1 MTFKPTTL
9 ALVSLWLALAPLPAR
24 AQPKDNAV
32 TIVSSNAANLDDVDR
47 VIFSPNRS
55 QLATL
60 GGAEIRLWDLAS
72 GRLLR
77 ALTHEAYLTT
87 AEISADGKWLIAA
100 FRDGRIKLWNLTSG
114 APPALL
120 EANSRSRRDTDDPV
134 KSLWITPDSA
144 ILATGSDA
152 GVITLWDIEKREKLR
167 SFKFDRT
174 PPKDGGSRILALR
187 LAADQKR
194 VIAVS
199 KTAVKVLD
207 TGTGKEIA
215 AFELPN
221 TYPFGDR
228 QEESV
233 FSHDSIMSDDGLLV
247 RYSAPGCDIEELK
260 YLSLSDTKDFSTID
274 KPENCKRPADKD
286 SFGELSLFVNPER
299 STILIARSG
308 IAELR
313 EWDPKSR
320 TVVRT
325 IKWPGDPSA
334 GPIGIDAGFKQA
346 ASREA
351 DSIVVREIEGG
362 TKVQELKSLE
372 YPAETIAVA
381 KDGRSIMLEQNAST
395 KEQERKQITL
405 WQVGALDP
413 KSIDLVTD
421 ADATVTDFA
430 PAAKVA
436 IAVNAK
442 GEIVLFSTETA
453 GELRRFSIEGVKQPS
468 KIRISPDGKLAA
480 TVGEGADGETTAV
493 LIDTG
498 TGAVKQRFSGRDQR
512 NGVIASTGSDDES
525 DFVTAVAFSP
535 DGGKLALG
543 RFNGSAEIWDIR
555 TMKRVKTLPASRK
568 DADQIWSLAF
578 TTDGSKVVAGS
589 RDSGAFLWDAR
600 TGRLLQTFLYEGL
613 AGHVHVASVAVS
625 HNGSTVI
632 GGLAQHAISSGD
644 TGPEHGIKVWNA
656 ATGKLRFTLRGPNG
670 GIGGLTFS
678 ADDRW
683 IVSASFDGTINYW
696 SSETGRRALTFM
708 MAKEGRWFA
717 VTESGLFAASPGG
730 DDFLNA
736 VRGSKSLPASQ
747 FRKQL
752 DRPDL
757 IDALLKGD
765 PERRFTTA
773 VKALDLGKM
782 WDTASP

>member
-1 MTFKPTTL
+1 VTFKPTTL
-9 ALVSLWLALAPLPAR
+9 ALVSLWLALALLPVR

-77 ALTHEAYLTT
+77 KLAHEAYLTT

-134 KSLWITPDSA
+134 KSLWITTDSA

-152 GVITLWDIEKREKLR
+152 GVITLWDIEKREKRR

-187 LAADQKR
+187 LTADQKR

-207 TGTGKEIA
+207 TGDGKEIA

-221 TYPFGDR
+221 KYPFGDR

-233 FSHDSIMSDDGLLV
+233 FSRDSIMSDDGLLV

-260 YLSLSDTKDFSTID
+260 YLSLNDTKDFSTID

-346 ASREA
+346 ASRQA
-351 DSIVVREIEGG
+351 DGIVVREIEGG

-372 YPAETIAVA
+372 YPAETVTVA

-413 KSIDLVTD
+413 KSVDLVTD

-436 IAVNAK
+436 IAVNSK

-453 GELRRFSIEGVKQPS
+453 DELRRFSIEGVKQPA

-480 TVGEGADGETTAV
+480 MVGEGADGETTAV

-555 TMKRVKTLPASRK
+555 TMKRVKSLPASRK

-736 VRGSKSLPASQ
+736 VRVSKSLPASQ

-757 IDALLKGD
+757 VDALLKGD
-765 PERRFTTA
+765 PERRFAAA
-773 VKALDLGKM
+773 VKELDLMKM

>member
-9 ALVSLWLALAPLPAR
+9 ALVSLWLVLALLPAR

-32 TIVSSNAANLDDVDR
+32 TIISSNAANLDEVDR
-47 VIFSPNRS
+47 VIFSPDRS

-77 ALTHEAYLTT
+77 KLAHEAYLTT
-87 AEISADGKWLIAA
+87 AEISPDGKWLIAA
-100 FRDGRIKLWNLTSG
+100 FKDGRIKFWNLTSG

-120 EANSRSRRDTDDPV
+120 EANSGSKRDTDDSV
-134 KSLWITPDSA
+134 KSLWITTDST

-152 GVITLWDIEKREKLR
+152 GVITLWDIAKREKLR

-187 LAADQKR
+187 LTADQKR

-199 KTAVKVLD
+199 KNAVKVLD
-207 TGTGKEIA
+207 AGNGKEIA
-215 AFELPN
+215 AFD
-221 TYPFGDR
+221 FADR
-228 QEESV
+228 KEESV
-233 FSHDSIMSDDGLLV
+233 FSRDSIMSDDGLLV

-260 YLSLSDTKDFSTID
+260 YLSLNDTKDFSTID
-274 KPENCKRPADKD
+274 KPEDCKRPADKD
-286 SFGELSLFVNPER
+286 SFGELSLFTNPER
-299 STILIARSG
+299 PTLLIARSG
-308 IAELR
+308 VAEFR

-320 TVVRT
+320 KIVR
-325 IKWPGDPSA
+325 IVKWPGDPAA
-334 GPIGIDAGFKQA
+334 GPIGIDAGFKLA

-351 DSIVVREIEGG
+351 DSIVIREIEGG

-372 YPAETIAVA
+372 FPAETIAVA
-381 KDGRSIMLEQNAST
+381 KDGRSIMLEHNAST
-395 KEQERKQITL
+395 KEPKEQERKQITL

-413 KSIDLVTD
+413 KSVDLVTD

-436 IAVNAK
+436 IAVNSK

-453 GELRRFSIEGVKQPS
+453 GELRRFALDGVKQPS
-468 KIRISPDGKLAA
+468 KVRISPDGKLAA
-480 TVGEGADGETTAV
+480 MVAEDAQGEMTAV
-493 LIDTG
+493 LIDAG
-498 TGAVKQRFSGRDQR
+498 TGAVKQRFGGRDQR

-535 DGGKLALG
+535 DGGKLAVG
-543 RFNGSAEIWDIR
+543 RFNGTAEIWDIA
-555 TMKRVKTLPASRK
+555 TMKRIKSLPASRK
-568 DADQIWSLAF
+568 DADQIWSIAF

-625 HNGSTVI
+625 HDGSTVI
-632 GGLAQHAISSGD
+632 GGLSQHAISSGD

-656 ATGKLRFTLRGPNG
+656 ATGKLRFTLRGQSG

-683 IVSASFDGTINYW
+683 IISASFDGTINYW

-708 MAKEGRWFA
+708 MAKGGRWFA
-717 VTESGLFAASPGG
+717 VTESGFFTASPGG

-736 VRGSKSLPASQ
+736 VRDSKSSPVAP

-752 DRPDL
+752 ERPDL

-765 PERRFTTA
+765 PQRRFATA
-773 VKALDLGKM
+773 VKELDLGKM
-782 WDTASP
+782 WGTASP